1 MADMKSVSEADFQNE
16 VLEAPEPVLVDFS
29 AIWCQPCKMLDPLVK
44 QLADEWVGKVKVVK
58 LDADQNPNILMQY
71 NVLGIPTLLL
81 FKSGKLI
88 ERVTG
93 FQSKDKL
100 ISKFFPHLP

>member
-100 ISKFFPHLP
+100 ISKFFPHLS